1 MKIIIIILDL
11 LILCALVLVAIGEP
25 SSRFKINRRY
35 PVVWT
40 SRVSGGSIESEFS
53 HHLVQTI
60 DDIFNKEYCHC
71 TSQKCKCCRHL
82 APPMFVPKSGL
93 GCAQFKYLGDQTM
106 VVTVKFDDQVI
117 MHKKLSSEC
126 GQQTKQNAILIAY
139 FTPPPSPIRPQVHS
153 NVYAISPQLTPVLR
167 KSIQLPKTRS
177 TVQGL
182 FCTRSQG
189 S

>member
-139 FTPPPSPIRPQVHS
+139 FTPPLSYQASGPLQRVCHFPTTYSGFAEKHTASQDTINRTR
-153 NVYAISPQLTPVLR
+153 LVLY
-167 KSIQLPKTRS
+167 SIP
-177 TVQGL
+177 G
-182 FCTRSQG
+182 
-189 S
+189 